1 MSKWL
6 PKPILEP
13 GREYEEDWTHGDSL
27 SYISSID
34 SGFYIEGDDVVS
46 NSGRNIQAVET
57 LGDSIESIISVR
69 AITF

>member
-1 MSKWL
+1 MSNWL

-13 GREYEEDWTHGDSL
+13 GTEYEEDWTHDDSL

-34 SGFYIEGDDVVS
+34 SGFYIEGGGIVS

-57 LGDSIESIISVR
+57 LGDSLESIISLR